1 MSALECISSN
11 LVHINK
17 RGETEDRSKLV
28 WSKFRYQVLGLRLKV
43 QWATLILYI
52 RNKPFEYFVMNYF

>member
-43 QWATLILYI
+43 QWARWSFI
-52 RNKPFEYFVMNYF
+52 